1 MTSNLTKICYDGESG
16 TNDIRTLESENIL
29 YISLKDV
36 LLTLHRE
43 NKEIDEKHITKT
55 MASLLVAQL
64 EALDSD
70 EYIVVPVA
78 NPRMKNET
86 ENFVTQPGLYRVLSS
101 DRSKAGK
108 RFQKWLFHDV
118 IPSLLKYG
126 CYPAPITAQG
136 SALSQM
142 AEIVAQN
149 ARSLADTIVKQEQL
163 ESEVNNVKLKLGNIN
178 ERVASIESSNVDLS
192 YIKTVNSRVIE
203 LNLPLNTSKQLQIL
217 HWCENLNLNH
227 DKPRISC
234 PSGIRENARFSI
246 EIIDKAISLVTQAN
260 R

>member
-1 MTSNLTKICYDGESG
+1 MTSNLTKICYDGEAG
-16 TNDIRTLESENIL
+16 TSDIRTFQSEDIL

-36 LLTLHRE
+36 LLTIHKE
-43 NKEIDEKHITKT
+43 NKDLDEKHITKS
-55 MASLLVAQL
+55 MASLLTAQL
-64 EALDSD
+64 EALESD
-70 EYIVVPVA
+70 EYIIVPSTDTRTA
-78 NPRMKNET
+78 SRT

-118 IPSLLKYG
+118 IPSLIKHG
-126 CYPAPITAQG
+126 CYPAPVTPQG

-149 ARSLADTIVKQEQL
+149 ARTIADAIVRQDKL
-163 ESEVNNVKLKLGNIN
+163 ESEVSNVKLELGNIN
-178 ERVASIESSNVDLS
+178 ERVTSIESCTENLN
-192 YIKTVNSRVIE
+192 YMKTVSERVSE
-203 LNLPLNTSKQLQIL
+203 QNLPINTAKQFDIL
-217 HWCENLNLNH
+217 CWCENLNMNNN
-227 DKPRISC
+227 KPRISC

-246 EIIDKAISLVTQAN
+246 DVIDKAISLVTQAS

>member
-1 MTSNLTKICYDGESG
+1 MASNLTKICYDGESG
-16 TNDIRTLESENIL
+16 ASDIRTLESENIL

-36 LLTLHRE
+36 LLTLHKE

-64 EALDSD
+64 EALDDD
-70 EYIVVPVA
+70 EYISVPVA

-118 IPSLLKYG
+118 IPSLLKHG

-149 ARSLADTIVKQEQL
+149 ARTLADTIVKQEQL

-178 ERVASIESSNVDLS
+178 ERVASIESSNDDLN
-192 YIKTVNSRVIE
+192 YMKTVKDRILE
-203 LNLPLNTSKQLQIL
+203 LNLPIQINKQFEIL
-217 HWCENLNLNH
+217 CWCENLNLNY

-234 PSGIRENARFSI
+234 PSGIREKARFSV
-246 EIIDKAISLVTQAN
+246 EVIDEAISLVTQAS

>member
-36 LLTLHRE
+36 LLTLHKE

-55 MASLLVAQL
+55 MGSLLIAQL

-70 EYIVVPVA
+70 EYIVVPVT

-118 IPSLLKYG
+118 IPCLVKYG
-126 CYPAPITAQG
+126 CYPAPITVQG
-136 SALSQM
+136 SALAQM

-163 ESEVNNVKLKLGNIN
+163 ENEVNNVKLKLGNIH
-178 ERVASIESSNVDLS
+178 ERVASIETSNDDLS
-192 YIKTVNSRVIE
+192 YMKTVRNRVIE
-203 LNLPLNTSKQLQIL
+203 LNLPINDDKQFQVLN
-217 HWCENLNLNH
+217 WCENLNLKHN
-227 DKPRISC
+227 KARICC
-234 PSGIRENARFSI
+234 PSGIRENARYSI
-246 EIIDKAISLVTQAN
+246 EIIDKAISLVTRAN
-260 R
+260 Q